1 MPLNALKKLESRA
14 TSLESNFRAVFK
26 DIPTT
31 MTRCETNLAVYQAMR
46 SKIIDL
52 AANLH
57 ETKGVV
63 AGLEGAPKILDQ
75 FKIIA
80 KQAAEKEE
88 VTVEEAKARIAL
100 VDQCQKA
107 LMATAA
113 VKKNEFVS
121 NVGTANG
128 IVHAATYALD
138 QIEQSIN
145 NHAMHLRTN
154 KGSNLRDIREG
165 KTNSQKMR
173 EEKAAKSSKQK
184 KPTKKEQV
192 VKQTLASDP
201 LKDDPKP
208 N

>member
-165 KTNSQKMR
+165 KTNSQKIR

>member
-1 MPLNALKKLESRA
+1 
-14 TSLESNFRAVFK
+14 
-26 DIPTT
+26 
-31 MTRCETNLAVYQAMR
+31 MR

-75 FKIIA
+75 FEIIA

-165 KTNSQKMR
+165 KTNSQKIR
-173 EEKAAKSSKQK
+173 EEKAAKAGNSVPKSSKQSSK
-184 KPTKKEQV
+184 KSTKKEQA
-192 VKQTLASDP
+192 VKQALASDP